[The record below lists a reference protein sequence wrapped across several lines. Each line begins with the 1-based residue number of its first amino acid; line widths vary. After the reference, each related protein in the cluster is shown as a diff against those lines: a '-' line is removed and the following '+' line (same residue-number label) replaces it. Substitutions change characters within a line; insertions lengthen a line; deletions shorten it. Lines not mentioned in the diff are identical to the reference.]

1 MRRPWERSRLPDS
14 SSRTRCLALAV
25 ALGLPLTGACTTD
38 RSSPP
43 STLAPGGPYASAI
56 AQSSWVLFVLASLV
70 FLLVV
75 ALLLYALFRSRRHG
89 TEAVDELR
97 PPTPAESTRLPGDR
111 FVLAGGVAL
120 PVVVLVPLLV
130 YLVLLSGQLRAPTT
144 SPAFDV
150 EVVGHQYWWTVRY
163 PASGIE
169 SANEIH
175 LPAGQPVRLVLTSTD
190 VIHSFWVPQLM
201 GKHDMTPGK
210 TVTTWLQADQPG
222 VYWGECAEFC
232 GIQHAKMA
240 LLVVAEPTGEFQA
253 WLERE
258 RSPAL
263 QAFAREGCIQC
274 HAVRYGRGAIGGEIG
289 PDLTHLASRQ
299 TLAAGILPNTRDNLA
314 TWVTN
319 PQSIKPGNNMPP
331 TNLDSDSLLALL
343 AYLESLK

>member
-1 MRRPWERSRLPDS
+1 VRFGSSIVDPHGSEASRIAGVWWLIFGLAALVYIVVAVLIVFALVRGRRRNAKS
-14 SSRTRCLALAV
+14 SSLREDAFIWVGGIAV
-25 ALGLPLTGACTTD
+25 PVL
-38 RSSPP
+38 
-43 STLAPGGPYASAI
+43 I
-56 AQSSWVLFVLASLV
+56 LFVVA
-70 FLLVV
+70 VV
-75 ALLLYALFRSRRHG
+75 TVHTTAALRNPSPRALHVTVTGHDWWWDVQYPG
-89 TEAVDELR
+89 T
-97 PPTPAESTRLPGDR
+97 
-111 FVLAGGVAL
+111 AG
-120 PVVVLVPLLV
+120 
-130 YLVLLSGQLRAPTT
+130 RT
-144 SPAFDV
+144 
-150 EVVGHQYWWTVRY
+150 
-163 PASGIE
+163 
-169 SANEIH
+169 ANEIH
-175 LPAGQPVRLVLTSTD
+175 IPVDRPVELRLLSTD

-222 VYWGECAEFC
+222 TYWGECAEFC

-240 LLVVAEPTGEFQA
+240 LLVVAEPASEFQA

-263 QAFAREGCIQC
+263 QASDPLAQRGAQVFAREGCIQC